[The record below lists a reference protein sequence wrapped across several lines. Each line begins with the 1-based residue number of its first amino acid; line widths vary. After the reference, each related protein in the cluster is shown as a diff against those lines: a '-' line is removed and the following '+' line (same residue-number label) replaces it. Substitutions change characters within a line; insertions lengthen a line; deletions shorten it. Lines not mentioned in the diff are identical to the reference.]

1 MVRELE
7 PGDQEDPAV
16 WPGAGSALSLGLHFT
31 TGHAYRLG
39 QGLSRCPAVSAWVV
53 CSLDSKVGGG
63 PVCDRP
69 GWAVFHVS
77 GEARSAKSGKV
88 APEEDVD
95 GQQEDSIDVADA
107 SPERLLLNAGQLQL

>member
-7 PGDQEDPAV
+7 PGDQGGSCYVAQGRP
-16 WPGAGSALSLGLHFT
+16 SALSGPPFHHQPHVQAESEALQASCSLSLGGLQF
-31 TGHAYRLG
+31 G
-39 QGLSRCPAVSAWVV
+39 QQRWKAGLS
-53 CSLDSKVGGG
+53 G
-63 PVCDRP
+63 P

-77 GEARSAKSGKV
+77 GEARSMKSGKV

>member
-1 MVRELE
+1 M
-7 PGDQEDPAV
+7 
-16 WPGAGSALSLGLHFT
+16 WPGAGPVRSLGLHFT
-31 TGHAYRLG
+31 TSHACRLG
-39 QGLSRCPAVSAWVV
+39 PGLSRRPAVSAWMV

-88 APEEDVD
+88 APKEDVD
-95 GQQEDSIDVADA
+95 GQQKDSIDVTDT